1 MKMKLKGK
9 IVLITSLIIILAIG
23 TQSLIS
29 TITTTRSLDRVI
41 ELQMKDQ
48 VENLQS
54 EYLSAQDVVEITKEA
69 LNDKVIA
76 LSKSIAVMIREDQTY
91 LETERMVELAKIL
104 EVDEIHVTDEQGIL
118 LYGNIPDFFDFDFK
132 ETEQTLP
139 FMELIDQSNG
149 TLVQEPSPRGT
160 DGTLF
165 QYFGV
170 SRLDTPGV
178 IQIGLEP
185 KAIQALLE
193 NLDIQRT
200 IDNLDIGNGGFAA
213 ILSSNG
219 EIVNHKNPEF
229 IGQTATDIPWMNQVL
244 SAKDSIQSV
253 TVDGISYYA
262 LASDSEE
269 QTYLVTYPRAAIEL
283 IVRNNNLNNAAA
295 VVLSILILV
304 SALSFVISKWVS
316 KPLAKMEKAMEQVGA
331 GDFTATMTYASKD
344 EIGVLSVRFM
354 TMVENVRKL
363 IKGTVTSFDAVAGT
377 SDKVMEN
384 VDGLLSSSKEVTRAV
399 EEIAQG
405 SIETATGVNERL
417 VAGQDLGKSINV
429 LSGSLDDVRKISEN
443 MVTSNREG
451 REKIESLQSVFTQTV
466 KNTNEVADNVYE
478 LNKSTKSIENI
489 LITIKNISDQTNL
502 LALNASIE
510 AARAGDAGRGF
521 AVVADEIRKLAEQS
535 SNSAEE
541 INSIITGIVS
551 IVSVTS
557 RTVEDTKTSVDSAKG
572 NISETVQVFDQVD
585 QNVNDLESI
594 LKEFIKET
602 GNMDV
607 LKNDLIASL
616 EAMAA
621 ISEESAASTE
631 EISAS
636 SEEQYARIS
645 EIGAEMDS
653 LNRDISSIQEE
664 LSRFKA

>member
-1 MKMKLKGK
+1 MKLKGK
-9 IVLITSLIIILAIG
+9 IVLITSIIIVLAIG
-23 TQSLIS
+23 AQSLIS

-41 ELQMKDQ
+41 EMQMKDQ
-48 VENLQS
+48 VENLKS
-54 EYLSAQDVVEITKEA
+54 EYLSAQEVVGITKEA

-76 LSKSIAVMIREDQTY
+76 LSRSIAVMIREDETY
-91 LETERMVELAKIL
+91 LETERMAELARIL
-104 EVDEIHVTDEQGIL
+104 EVDEIHITDEQGIL
-118 LYGNIPDFFDFDFK
+118 TYGNVPDFFGFDFR
-132 ETEQTLP
+132 ESEQTLP
-139 FMELIDQSNG
+139 FMELISQSNG
-149 TLVQEPSPRGT
+149 QLAQEPSPRGT

-165 QYFGV
+165 QYIGV
-170 SRLDTPGV
+170 SRLDAPGV

-185 KAIQALLE
+185 KAIQTLLE
-193 NLDIQRT
+193 NLDIQST
-200 IDNLDIGNGGFAA
+200 IDTLDIGDGGFAA

-219 EIVNHKNPEF
+219 EILNHKNLEL
-229 IGQTATDIPWMNQVL
+229 IGQTAADVPWMNQIL
-244 SAKDSIQSV
+244 SEKDSIQTV
-253 TVDGISYYA
+253 TVDGVSYYA
-262 LASDSEE
+262 LASESEDR
-269 QTYLVTYPRAAIEL
+269 TYLVTYPRAPIQL
-283 IVRNNNLNNAAA
+283 IVRNNNLNNAVA
-295 VVLSILILV
+295 VLLSILILV
-304 SALSFVISKWVS
+304 STLSFVITKWVS
-316 KPLAKMEKAMEQVGA
+316 KPLAKMETAMEKVGA

-344 EIGVLSVRFM
+344 EIGVLSERFM

-429 LSGSLDDVRKISEN
+429 LSGSLEGVKKISEN

-451 REKIESLQSVFTQTV
+451 RQKIESLQSVFTQTV
-466 KNTNEVADNVYE
+466 KNTDEVAENVSE
-478 LNKSTKSIENI
+478 LNKSSKSIENI
-489 LITIKNISDQTNL
+489 LSTIKNISDQTNL

-510 AARAGDAGRGF
+510 AARAGEAGRGF

-541 INSIITGIVS
+541 INTIITDIVS

-557 RTVEDTKTSVDSAKG
+557 KTVEDTKTSVDSAKG
-572 NISETVQVFDQVD
+572 NISETVHVFDQVD
-585 QNVNDLESI
+585 QNVNELEGI

-602 GNMDV
+602 GNMDT

>member
-1 MKMKLKGK
+1 MKLKGK

-48 VENLQS
+48 IENLQS
-54 EYLSAQDVVEITKEA
+54 EYLSAQDVVSITKEA

-76 LSKSIAVMIREDQTY
+76 LSRSIAVMIREDQSY
-91 LETERMVELAKIL
+91 LETERMVELARIL
-104 EVDEIHVTDEQGIL
+104 EVDEIHVTDEEGVL
-118 LYGNIPDFFDFDFK
+118 LYGNIPDFFNFDFK
-132 ETEQTLP
+132 ETEQTVP
-139 FMELIDQSNG
+139 FMDLINQNNG
-149 TLVQEPSPRGT
+149 YLVQEPTPRGT

-170 SRLDTPGV
+170 TRLDTPGV
-178 IQIGLEP
+178 IQIGMEP

-200 IDNLDIGNGGFAA
+200 ISTLDIGNGGFAA
-213 ILSSNG
+213 ILSSTG
-219 EIVNHKNPEF
+219 EILNHKNPEL
-229 IGQTATDIPWMNQVL
+229 IGKAATDVPWMNPVL
-244 SAKDSIQSV
+244 SAKDSIQTV
-253 TVDGISYYA
+253 TVDGVSYYA
-262 LASDSEE
+262 LASESEE
-269 QTYLVTYPRAAIEL
+269 RTYLVTYPRAAIQL
-283 IVRNNNLNNAAA
+283 IVRNNNLNNAVA

-344 EIGVLSVRFM
+344 EIGVLSERFM
-354 TMVENVRKL
+354 TMLGNIRKL
-363 IKGTVTSFDAVAGT
+363 IKGTVISFDAVADT

-417 VAGQDLGKSINV
+417 IAGQDLGKSINV
-429 LSGSLDDVRKISEN
+429 LSGSLEGVRKISEN

-451 REKIESLQSVFTQTV
+451 RQKIESLQSVFTQTV
-466 KNTNEVADNVYE
+466 ENTNEVAHNVYE

-489 LITIKNISDQTNL
+489 LSTIKNISEQTNL

-535 SNSAEE
+535 SHSAEE

-585 QNVNDLESI
+585 QNVNELESI